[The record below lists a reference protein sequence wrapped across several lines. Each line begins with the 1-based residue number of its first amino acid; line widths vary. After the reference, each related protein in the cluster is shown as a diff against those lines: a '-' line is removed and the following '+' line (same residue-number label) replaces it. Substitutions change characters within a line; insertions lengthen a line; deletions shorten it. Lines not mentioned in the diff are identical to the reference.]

1 VSALDDTTHVIFD
14 EGATKVRDGRPG
26 RFWMDDSIYDV
37 WGERL
42 GVYGIAVYGLLCR
55 RADAKGRSYPGLKGM
70 ARMLKISKSKL
81 CTTLD
86 ELEAHGLISRTQ
98 TRDAKGS
105 HTTTIY
111 TVHEPP
117 TLVRTEDKGSPRQ
130 RQAPV
135 RRTDT
140 KEHTIEGR
148 HNEGTQK
155 RPKKKESD
163 AARRRQQMAEV
174 FGPDAI

>member
-1 VSALDDTTHVIFD
+1 MSASDDTTHAVFG

-55 RADAKGRSYPGLKGM
+55 RADVNGRSYPGLKGM
-70 ARMLKISKSKL
+70 ARMLKMSKSKL

-86 ELEAHGLISRTQ
+86 ELEGHGLISRTQ
-98 TRDAKGS
+98 THNAKGS
-105 HTTTIY
+105 QTTTVY

-117 TLVRTEDKGSPRQ
+117 TSVRTVDRGGSVSWTT
-130 RQAPV
+130 PV
-135 RRTDT
+135 HCADT
-140 KEHTIEGR
+140 KEDTIEGR
-148 HNEGTQK
+148 HIKGSK
-155 RPKKKESD
+155 KGAKKKESD
-163 AARRRQQMAEV
+163 AARRREGYDWL
-174 FGPDAI
+174 FDR

>member
-1 VSALDDTTHVIFD
+1 MSAPDDITHALFD

-37 WGERL
+37 WGEKL

-55 RADAKGRSYPGLKGM
+55 RADAQGRSYPGLKGM

-81 CTTLD
+81 CTTLE

-105 HTTTIY
+105 QTTTVY

-117 TLVRTEDKGSPRQ
+117 TPVHCADRGSPRHG
-130 RQAPV
+130 QAPV
-135 RRTDT
+135 RKTDT
-140 KEHTIEGR
+140 KEDTIEGR
-148 HNEGTQK
+148 HNEGRRTGS
-155 RPKKKESD
+155 KKKESN
-163 AARRRQQMAEV
+163 ATRRREGYEWL
-174 FGPDAI
+174 FDR